1 MKNLH
6 CRSCDKPLN
15 HKFADLGF
23 SPLSNEYLNKESI
36 LHGQTFYPLVVNV
49 CDNCF
54 LVQTEVIEKPEN
66 IFSDYKYFSSFSS
79 SWLKHCKEYVDYIVE
94 YLKLNAD
101 STVTE
106 IACNDGYLLQY
117 FKPYN
122 IKTYGIEPSSNVAEN
137 ARQKGIDVVVDFF
150 NDKLV
155 SKLEESYGKSDLI
168 IGNNVFAHVP
178 EINSFVKG
186 IKMLLKDN
194 GIVTLEFPHLL
205 QLINLYQFDTIYHEH
220 FSYLS
225 ISFVKYIFEKHGL
238 KLFRIDKLPT
248 HGGSVRIYA
257 THSDNPVE
265 ISTSVN
271 NILSEET
278 QNGLNDIST
287 YEKFDSAVK
296 NIKYNSLEYLI
307 KIKKSGK
314 RIVAYGAAAK
324 GNTFLNYCGIG
335 KEFIDFVVDS
345 NIHKQGLYLPGSQIP
360 IVHIDELS
368 LKKPDYVIILPWNL
382 REEIAKQANFIR
394 DWGGKFITF
403 IPNIEEF

>member
-23 SPLSNEYLNKESI
+23 SPLSNEYLNEESI

-137 ARQKGIDVVVDFF
+137 AKQKGIDVVVDFF
-150 NDKLV
+150 SDKLV

-186 IKMLLKDN
+186 IKMLLKDKGVVN
-194 GIVTLEFPHLL
+194 LEFPHLL

-265 ISTSVN
+265 ISSSVN
-271 NILSEET
+271 DILSEEI

-287 YEKFDSAVK
+287 YEKFDSTVR

-314 RIVAYGAAAK
+314 RIAAYGAAAK

-335 KEFIDFVVDS
+335 REFIDFVVDS

-403 IPNIEEF
+403 IPSIEEF